1 MKLVISAIVLVFLSS
16 SVLAGDKKKKE
27 NKKGKAGIECP
38 KGKPKHPHGKRF
50 HGNRS
55 LEEILKGVQK
65 RLGEN
70 DKFAEFFKKRADSDA
85 DGKVSDEEIKKAISK
100 IGERRKKG
108 KGHPRGKGRPDP
120 KGQPKPKGRPE

>member
-1 MKLVISAIVLVFLSS
+1 MKLVISAIALVFLSS
-16 SVLAGDKKKKE
+16 SVLAEDKKKKE

-55 LEEILKGVQK
+55 LEEILKGVKK

-70 DKFAEFFKKRADSDA
+70 DNFAEFFKKRADTNG
-85 DGKVSDEEIKKAISK
+85 DGKISDEEIKAVVGKK
-100 IGERRKKG
+100 KERRKGG
-108 KGHPRGKGRPDP
+108 KDR
-120 KGQPKPKGRPE
+120 PKPKGRPKSKGRPE